1 MDIVFFKTQAEF
13 HKWLAKNHARETE
26 LIVGFYKTKSGKPS
40 MTWPQ
45 SVEEAL
51 RFGWIDAFR
60 KSIDDERYFIRFTRR
75 KPNSVWS
82 LINIK
87 KMKELINHGLAKPM
101 GIEAFKK
108 RKEKKSGIYSYE
120 NEPVKLKKDFEKKLK
135 ADKKAWAFFKSQP
148 PSYQKIA
155 SRWVM
160 TAKQEATQI
169 KRLNELVNDS
179 HAGQKIKSQRY
190 GAKKS

>member
-1 MDIVFFKTQAEF
+1 
-13 HKWLAKNHARETE
+13 
-26 LIVGFYKTKSGKPS
+26 

-45 SVEEAL
+45 SVDEAL

-60 KSIDDERYFIRFTRR
+60 KSIDDDSYFIRFTQR

-87 KMKELINHGLAKPM
+87 KMEELISQGLAKPL

-120 NEPVKLKKDFEKKLK
+120 SEAVKMKKDFEKKLK
-135 ADKKAWAFFKSQP
+135 ADKKAWTFFKSQP
-148 PSYQKIA
+148 PSYQKVA
-155 SRWVM
+155 THWVM
-160 TAKQEATQI
+160 TAKQEATRV
-169 KRLNELVNDS
+169 KRLNDLISDS

-190 GAKKS
+190 GVKKYV